1 MVNKQDFFTYM
12 SMLYEEDYQD
22 SDAYKTLKQV
32 LRIKDKS
39 QLQELK
45 DLTKMDKAKR
55 LLYRHALA
63 ANGKEL
69 TPRQLDQ
76 YLSMIEYALRNME

>member
-12 SMLYEEDYQD
+12 SMLYEEDYKD

-32 LRIKDKS
+32 LRIKDQS
-39 QLQELK
+39 QLRELK
-45 DLTKMDKAKR
+45 ELLDFDKSKR

-76 YLSMIEYALRNME
+76 YISVIEYALRNME

>member
-32 LRIKDKS
+32 LRIKDKT
-39 QLQELK
+39 QLEELK
-45 DLTKMDKAKR
+45 DLVKMDRPKR

-63 ANGKEL
+63 SNGKEL

-76 YLSMIEYALRNME
+76 YLSMIDYALRNME